1 MHKNLFFGN
10 FRGVFFF
17 FHFCLE
23 ARFGG
28 DDRGISFNDDEIVIA
43 GDVDK
48 ISFQQV
54 YGRIHFT
61 RRGNEY
67 GVDLYDNNID
77 YYHMFIDY
85 YLFLIFLNDRGL
97 GSDKFKRTFS
107 LFL

>member
-1 MHKNLFFGN
+1 MKTYFSGIFEE
-10 FRGVFFF
+10 FSFFF

-28 DDRGISFNDDEIVIA
+28 DDRGIFFNDDEIVIA

-61 RRGNEY
+61 RRGNEH
-67 GVDLYDNNID
+67 GVDLYDNKCLSIII
-77 YYHMFIDY
+77 YF
-85 YLFLIFLNDRGL
+85 
-97 GSDKFKRTFS
+97 
-107 LFL
+107 

>member
-1 MHKNLFFGN
+1 MNVKGLRLKVNCIKTYFSGIFEE
-10 FRGVFFF
+10 FSFF

-61 RRGNEY
+61 RRE
-67 GVDLYDNNID
+67 
-77 YYHMFIDY
+77 
-85 YLFLIFLNDRGL
+85 
-97 GSDKFKRTFS
+97 
-107 LFL
+107 